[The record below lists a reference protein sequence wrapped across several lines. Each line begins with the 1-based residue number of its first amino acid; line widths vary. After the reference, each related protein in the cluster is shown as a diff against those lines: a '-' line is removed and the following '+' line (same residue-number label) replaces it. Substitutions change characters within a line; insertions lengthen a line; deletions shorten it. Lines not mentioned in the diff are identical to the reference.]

1 MNIIIIKNNLHEE
14 LKKYNYVLGS
24 TLLIIYLKKIKNKY
38 IYDVKSS
45 ELLGEFIYFLS
56 SIQHELEN
64 DFVRTIPI
72 VNHQLM
78 RELKLA
84 WSSKVVF
91 SPIAF
96 AFLNHLVG
104 QFAEL
109 VHCRAR
115 QQGHLFRGDHGK
127 LIA

>member
-64 DFVRTIPI
+64 IKNGFNILFNI
-72 VNHQLM
+72 KNINIII
-78 RELKLA
+78 ELL
-84 WSSKVVF
+84 SFFNPS
-91 SPIAF
+91 IYY
-96 AFLNHLVG
+96 
-104 QFAEL
+104 
-109 VHCRAR
+109 R
-115 QQGHLFRGDHGK
+115 
-127 LIA
+127 I